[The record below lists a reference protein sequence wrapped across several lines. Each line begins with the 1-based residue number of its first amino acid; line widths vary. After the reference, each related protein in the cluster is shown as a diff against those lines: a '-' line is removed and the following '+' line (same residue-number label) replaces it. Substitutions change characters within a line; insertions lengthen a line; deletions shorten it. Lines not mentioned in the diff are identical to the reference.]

1 MQQPDAL
8 FSIADRVIL
17 ITGAAGGLG
26 AAITRALAERG
37 ARVIVTDIEAGRAEA
52 LAGEFAETSGIVS
65 RALDILDAAAI
76 EEVVAETIERHGRLD
91 GLINAAGVLPI
102 APIAD
107 VSSEA
112 LRETMDANFTGPFL
126 VTRAVAAAIGRTG
139 GRILHL
145 ASVSSLVANPNYTAY
160 ASSKAALSQM
170 IRVTARELAP
180 HGITV
185 NAIGPALTD
194 TPLTTDY
201 LADPEFRANAIAH
214 IPMGRLGLPEDLV
227 GIAIF
232 LMGPGAAFITG
243 QTIYVDG
250 GRTLV

>member
-8 FSIADRVIL
+8 FSVADRVIL

-37 ARVIVTDIEAGRAEA
+37 ASVIVTDIDAGRAEA
-52 LAGEFAETSGIVS
+52 LGAEFAETSGIVA
-65 RALDILDAAAI
+65 RALDILDPAAI
-76 EEVVAETIERHGRLD
+76 EAVVAETIERHGRLD

-107 VSSEA
+107 VSSRA

-126 VTRAVAAAIGRTG
+126 VTRAAAAAMGQTG